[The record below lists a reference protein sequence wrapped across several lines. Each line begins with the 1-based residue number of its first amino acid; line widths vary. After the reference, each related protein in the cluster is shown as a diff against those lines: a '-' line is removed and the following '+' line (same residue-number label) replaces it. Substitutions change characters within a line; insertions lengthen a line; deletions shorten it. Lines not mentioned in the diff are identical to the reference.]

1 MMIVGIDRIEE
12 KIAVCETGDGKSL
25 HVSVSLFF
33 PEAKEGAWYQKHG
46 EQFIYDEE
54 MTAQKRSANAA
65 LLQSLLSKRE

>member
-1 MMIVGIDRIEE
+1 MMIVGIDRIEG